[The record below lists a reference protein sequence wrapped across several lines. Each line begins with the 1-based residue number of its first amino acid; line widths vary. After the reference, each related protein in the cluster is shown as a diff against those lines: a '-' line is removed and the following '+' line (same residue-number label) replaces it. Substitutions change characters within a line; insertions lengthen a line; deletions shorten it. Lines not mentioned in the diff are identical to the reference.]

1 FAILLQHNITAWAK
15 PSPSSS
21 SSLSTFLSSLQTQ
34 KNSQSQKTSTL
45 LSHGASISLHSPHHR
60 LSHPLQSI
68 LLRRRL
74 RYSPNHLTPSPP
86 PQPPPPS
93 PLPPPS
99 PSPPPPS
106 PPSSP
111 PPPRSRIS
119 RPSRLPPSPPSPL
132 PLSPP
137 SPLPP
142 PPPAARATGQ
152 QLNNIIDALIGSG
165 DFGSW
170 VNIITA
176 ANPLALPLSA
186 TVFVPQND
194 AVTRVP
200 AADPFL
206 LPYHVVPQRLTFA
219 DLRLFKTNSR
229 LPTLL
234 PGKFIVVTSNSE
246 SNFTVDDSTITQ
258 PDVYVTANVV
268 VHGVATV
275 LDYSVYGVAT
285 VVSMPKPKQQPSPA
299 PPSPGQLLP
308 AGVSIPPWKS
318 GATTPCLCVQF
329 PVGLMVAFAVL
340 GLRNYIW

>member
-1 FAILLQHNITAWAK
+1 MAPPSLFILLIAASLTLFN
-15 PSPSSS
+15 PSSS
-21 SSLSTFLSSLQTQ
+21 AAASASPPT
-34 KNSQSQKTSTL
+34 TS
-45 LSHGASISLHSPHHR
+45 P
-60 LSHPLQSI
+60 
-68 LLRRRL
+68 
-74 RYSPNHLTPSPP
+74 PSPP
-86 PQPPPPS
+86 PQPPLPPPPS
-93 PLPPPS
+93 PSPPPPPS

-132 PLSPP
+132 PPP
-137 SPLPP
+137 L
-142 PPPAARATGQ
+142 PAARATGQ

-194 AVTRVP
+194 AVSRVP

-268 VHGVATV
+268 VHGVARV

-285 VVSMPKPKQQPSPA
+285 VDSMPKPKQQQSPA
-299 PPSPGQLLP
+299 PPSPPSPGQLLP
-308 AGVSIPPWKS
+308 AGVSIPSWKS

-329 PVGLMVAFAVL
+329 PVGLMVACAVL